1 MELKLVIKTGRSAV
15 VEFDDGGKYYSK
27 EEYTLLINGE
37 EYGKTEKVVTTIYG
51 LKPDTE
57 YKITAVYA
65 GKEYGPVEF
74 KTDYEYVTLNV
85 REFGAYGDGEHDDTN
100 AIQCAIM
107 AAPKDS
113 RVLVPEGVYKISS
126 IFLKDDLT
134 LELAKGATLLAF
146 TDRDKFPILPG
157 LIESYDEKSEYNLAS
172 WEGNPNLEL
181 AKGAVLSAF
190 TERDKFPVL
199 PGQIETYDEKDYYN
213 LGTWEGN
220 PLDMFSAIVCGINC
234 SNVTITGEGT
244 IDGCTTH
251 DNWWKNCKVRNIAWR
266 PNLFFINHC
275 ENVTMQGITVQNSP
289 CWTIH
294 PYFSNHLKFID
305 VKIKAPADSHN
316 TDGLDPES
324 CQDVLVLGTYISVG
338 DDCIAIKSGKIYM
351 AQKEK
356 TPTEDMTVRQCCMRD
371 GHGAVTVGSE
381 IAAGVKDVHIRD
393 CMFMNTDRGL
403 RVKTR
408 RGRGKLSVLDDI
420 SFENIDM
427 DNVMT
432 PFVVNSF
439 YFCDPDGKT
448 EYVGSRKPLPVDD
461 RTPSIKS
468 LTFKDINAKNCHVAG
483 AYIFGL
489 PESKVEKLTFENIN
503 FSYAKDAKPGVA
515 AMMLGCDEASRQ
527 GLIVSNV
534 EKLILK
540 NVNIEGC
547 DGEAIVADNVDKIE
561 RD

>member
-126 IFLKDDLT
+126 IFLKD
-134 LELAKGATLLAF
+134 
-146 TDRDKFPILPG
+146 
-157 LIESYDEKSEYNLAS
+157 NL
-172 WEGNPNLEL
+172 NLEL

-190 TERDKFPVL
+190 TERDKFTIL

-251 DNWWKNCKVRNIAWR
+251 DNWWKNCKIRNTAWR
-266 PNLFFINHC
+266 PRLFFINNC
-275 ENVTMQGITVQNSP
+275 SNVTMHGITVQNSP
-289 CWTIH
+289 SWTIH
-294 PYFSNHLKFID
+294 PYFSKHLKFID
-305 VKIKAPADSHN
+305 VKILNPANSHN